1 VTRAVL
7 AGALAL
13 VLLPLNASA
22 QSASDAVASDKTTP
36 DQAAQAPAAASQGP
50 MIVERIH
57 SGVLFAPEAKATRF
71 DDQIKPLVGGSIG
84 WVAEEALFFG
94 GGGFWMPET
103 GHSDRELA
111 YGGFVFQWFAL
122 NNDHFGLSAKALL
135 GGGTATLPQLVTQF
149 VYPAPV
155 PDPRTGRPVP
165 VEPRPVTSTV
175 HVHEDFLV
183 AEPEVNARIA
193 FSRHVR
199 LALGAGYRFAGN
211 DWWHY
216 YYSGSGRNDH
226 RLSGATVTFGLQIG
240 G

>member
-1 VTRAVL
+1 MRRAVL
-7 AGALAL
+7 AAAFFTL
-13 VLLPLNASA
+13 LLPLTASA
-22 QSASDAVASDKTTP
+22 QSASDAITLDT
-36 DQAAQAPAAASQGP
+36 AQPPPPAATQGP

-84 WVAEEALFFG
+84 WVADETFFFG
-94 GGGFWMPET
+94 GGGFWMPEH

-122 NNDHFGLSAKALL
+122 NNDRFGLSAKALL
-135 GGGTATLPQLVTQF
+135 GGGEATLPQVVTQIVF
-149 VYPAPV
+149 PTE
-155 PDPRTGRPVP
+155 PDPRTGRPTTP
-165 VEPRPVTSTV
+165 GQPRTVTSTV
-175 HVHEDFLV
+175 RVHEDFLV

-211 DWWHY
+211 NWWHRY
-216 YYSGSGRNDH
+216 YGGGGRNDQ
-226 RLSGATVTFGLQIG
+226 RLSGASVTFGLQIG